1 MCGTGIKREKEITE
15 TEWQPGNRA
24 IHTADKGAKAIQW
37 RKSSLSTN
45 GTGTTGYSR
54 RNKFQSTH
62 HTNINSKSLIG
73 LNVISKTS

>member
-1 MCGTGIKREKEITE
+1 MATRNKTLFV
-15 TEWQPGNRA
+15 T
-24 IHTADKGAKAIQW
+24 KGAKAIQW

-54 RNKFQSTH
+54 VEINFNPSL
-62 HTNINSKSLIG
+62 NINSKSLIG